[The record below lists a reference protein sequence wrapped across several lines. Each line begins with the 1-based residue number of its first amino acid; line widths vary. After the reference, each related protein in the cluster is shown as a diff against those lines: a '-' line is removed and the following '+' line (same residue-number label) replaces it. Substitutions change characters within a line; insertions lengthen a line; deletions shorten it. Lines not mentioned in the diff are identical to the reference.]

1 MKTLIIVLDFVLLAP
16 TLFYSLYLAFL
27 TLLALLRNL
36 RTFNNNN
43 AKIRRF
49 AILVPAHNEELV
61 IDKTISSLKNIDY
74 PQDLYDIIVIAD
86 NCSDNTAP
94 LSAQKGVNVMERS
107 DKTRLGKGYALRW
120 CLDQIASKRKAYDAF
135 VVIDAD
141 SVVSSNFLSVMD
153 AYLEEGA
160 ECIQCSDLVVPQPGT
175 WSPEM
180 TRVAFILHN
189 YVRPLG
195 KLSIGCSAGLNGN
208 GMCFSGRLVETMPW
222 NTYSRVEDLERYLSL
237 ALDGIKVQ
245 FAPEAVVYAIMP
257 STPKN
262 AESQRRR
269 WEIGRFPIIA
279 KYAGPMITAALSK
292 RSIMIFEAF
301 IDLIT
306 PAFLNLSEITIAS
319 FVLNLAAF
327 ASGASWLAGLS
338 LAWGSALLLQFFHVF
353 GGLRAAHADSDAYK
367 ALLNTPK
374 YALWKLRLYFKTILK
389 GDDKAWIRTA
399 REESK

>member
-1 MKTLIIVLDFVLLAP
+1 MVPI
-16 TLFYSLYLAFL
+16 LFFSMYLAFL
-27 TLLALLRNL
+27 TLLALLRRP
-36 RTFNNNN
+36 RTFNNGNTGR
-43 AKIRRF
+43 RRF

-61 IDKTISSLKNIDY
+61 IEKTITSLKNIDY
-74 PQDLYDIIVIAD
+74 PRDLYDIVVIAD
-86 NCSDNTAP
+86 NCSDKTAA
-94 LSAQKGVNVMERS
+94 LSKESGVMVYERV
-107 DKTRLGKGYALRW
+107 DRVHVGKGYALRW
-120 CLDQIASKRKAYDAF
+120 CLDQIMRSQLSHDAF

-141 SVVSSNFLSVMD
+141 TVVSSNFLSVME
-153 AYLEEGA
+153 AYLDEGA

-208 GMCFSGRLVETMPW
+208 GMCFSRRMVETMPW

-237 ALDGIKVQ
+237 ALDGVKVQ
-245 FAPEAVVYAIMP
+245 FAPEAVVHAIMP

-279 KYAGPMITAALSK
+279 KYAGPMITAALRK
-292 RSIMIFEAF
+292 RSLMILEAF

-306 PAFLNLSEITIAS
+306 PAFLNLVEVSLAMFVVNLIA
-319 FVLNLAAF
+319 LAF
-327 ASGASWLAGLS
+327 GVSWLADLS
-338 LAWGSALLLQFFHVF
+338 LAWVIILLLEVFHVF
-353 GGLRAAHADSDAYK
+353 GGLKAANADPGAYK
-367 ALLNTPK
+367 ALINTPR
-374 YALWKLRLYFKTILK
+374 YALWKLKLYVKTILR
-389 GDDKAWIRTA
+389 GDDKAWVRTA
-399 REESK
+399 REDSK